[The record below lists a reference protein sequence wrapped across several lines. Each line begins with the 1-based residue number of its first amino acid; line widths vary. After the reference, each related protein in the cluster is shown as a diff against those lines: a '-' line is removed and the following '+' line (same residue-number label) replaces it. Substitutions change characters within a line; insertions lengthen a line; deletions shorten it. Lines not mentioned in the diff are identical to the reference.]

1 MHYQVSMSLASP
13 FLRSSRSRNDTLR
26 LALLSAVANIIM
38 AGVLKKVVEA
48 AAGKVVLLSIIGRL
62 RKEAALRTF
71 MFNKIFRCLFLQKN
85 LNLIPLKKDFKK

>member
-62 RKEAALRTF
+62 RKEAAFRTF
-71 MFNKIFRCLFLQKN
+71 MLIRFLDIYFYKRT
-85 LNLIPLKKDFKK
+85 